1 MAYQSEEDEPG
12 GAKVPPNT
20 KKDMKTLNYVVSSI
34 AVAFGLA
41 VTTDAQQAPQR
52 AAANHFEMNRPSTS
66 AVSTTT
72 GAPVERYVAGGKAA
86 AHLRDLRK
94 PATASSGVD
103 VVHGP
108 RPITASKDPDLE
120 RKWRENAQKFQV
132 APVK

>member
-1 MAYQSEEDEPG
+1 
-12 GAKVPPNT
+12 
-20 KKDMKTLNYVVSSI
+20 MKILNYVVSWI
-34 AVAFGLA
+34 VVAFGLA

-52 AAANHFEMNRPSTS
+52 AAANHFEMNRPSMAS
-66 AVSTTT
+66 AVSPTT

-86 AHLRDLRK
+86 AHLQDLRK
-94 PATASSGVD
+94 PAPASSGGD
-103 VVHGP
+103 VVHAP